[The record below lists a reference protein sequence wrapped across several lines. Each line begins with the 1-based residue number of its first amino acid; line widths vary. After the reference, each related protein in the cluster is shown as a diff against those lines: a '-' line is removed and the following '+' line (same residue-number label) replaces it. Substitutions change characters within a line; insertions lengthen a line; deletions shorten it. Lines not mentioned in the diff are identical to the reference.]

1 MFRVCG
7 PTDPRKAPE
16 SGRRR
21 ARNHVPG
28 TEENAYER
36 HTIVPT
42 VRIRNTDVADAL
54 ERVAD
59 LLEAQGA
66 NAWRVR
72 AYRAAADTARTWPV
86 PLLDVLDS
94 DGRKGL
100 EQLPHVGRS
109 IGSAIAEML
118 RTGHLGRLDR
128 LEGEVG
134 AEDLVT
140 SLPGIGPDLAHRI
153 HDSLGVETLEDL
165 EVAAHDGRLAG
176 VQGFGPRRVRVVRD
190 ALSSLLTQQT
200 RRRHA
205 SMNDALPFESIAAPT
220 AATLLD
226 VDAEY
231 RTGARE
237 GTLRRIAPR
246 RFNPKHEAWLP
257 ILHTEGGGWSFTA
270 MFSNTAR
277 AHALGMT
284 HDWVVIF
291 YERDEIEGRATVVTE
306 HHGRLVG
313 LRVVRGREA
322 ECARHYEID
331 PDRP

>member
-1 MFRVCG
+1 M
-7 PTDPRKAPE
+7 
-16 SGRRR
+16 
-21 ARNHVPG
+21 
-28 TEENAYER
+28 
-36 HTIVPT
+36 PT
-42 VRIRNTDVADAL
+42 VRVRNPDVADAL

-66 NAWRVR
+66 NPYRVR
-72 AYRAAADTARTWPV
+72 AYRHAANTVRAWPH
-86 PLLDVLDS
+86 PLVDLLNEEGV
-94 DGRKGL
+94 KGL
-100 EQLPHVGRS
+100 ERLPGVGES
-109 IGSAIAEML
+109 IGSAMAEMM

-128 LEGEVG
+128 LEGEIG
-134 AEDLVT
+134 PEGLFT

-153 HDSLGVETLEDL
+153 HESLGVETLEDL
-165 EVAAHDGRLAG
+165 EVAAHDGRLER
-176 VQGFGPRRVRVVRD
+176 VHGFGPRRVRVVRD
-190 ALSSLLTQQT
+190 ALSSVLTQQT
-200 RRRHA
+200 RRRIAHHDETPLF
-205 SMNDALPFESIAAPT
+205 DALEAPT

-231 RTGARE
+231 RKAARE
-237 GTLRRIAPR
+237 GTIRKIAPR

-284 HDWVVIF
+284 HDWVVVF
-291 YERDEIEGRATVVTE
+291 YEREGVEGRATIVTE

-322 ECARHYEID
+322 ACARHYGIGTEM
-331 PDRP
+331 P